1 MSAVHDHRI
10 VPVLLYHHVV
20 PGRPETPWEISI
32 DALRRHLELLA
43 DTQASTLRATDFA
56 RRCRIGTL
64 PPGPLAMITFDDAHA
79 GVLEL
84 ALPLLTELNL
94 VASFFVTT
102 DMLGAG
108 PNLSPQAL
116 HGFADK
122 HLEIG
127 SHTVSHPQL
136 DVMNRTGAWNE
147 LIWSRER
154 LERLVVEPVTALSY
168 PHGYYGQRV
177 RELAMRAGYE
187 TAHAVKNAFS
197 FVGDDLFAVARLT
210 VLATTPD
217 EEVARW
223 VAHRGAKISQQ
234 SEAAQTVLWRQYRR
248 VRRLGPRP
256 RVGRSDGS
264 CG

>member
-1 MSAVHDHRI
+1 
-10 VPVLLYHHVV
+10 
-20 PGRPETPWEISI
+20 
-32 DALRRHLELLA
+32 
-43 DTQASTLRATDFA
+43 
-56 RRCRIGTL
+56 
-64 PPGPLAMITFDDAHA
+64 MITFDDAHP

-84 ALPLLTELNL
+84 ALPLLTELDL

-102 DMLGAG
+102 DMLGRG
-108 PNLSPQAL
+108 TNLSAPAL
-116 HGFADK
+116 RGFVDE

-136 DVMNRTGAWNE
+136 DVMSRTGAWHE
-147 LIWSRER
+147 LVWSRER

-168 PHGYYGQRV
+168 PHGYHGQRV
-177 RELAMRAGYE
+177 RELAVRAGYE

-210 VLATTPD
+210 VLSTTAD
-217 EEVARW
+217 EQVARW
-223 VAHRGAKISQQ
+223 VRHRGAQIARQ
-234 SEAAQTVLWRQYRR
+234 SEATQTVLWRQYRR
-248 VRRLGPRP
+248 MRRLGPRP